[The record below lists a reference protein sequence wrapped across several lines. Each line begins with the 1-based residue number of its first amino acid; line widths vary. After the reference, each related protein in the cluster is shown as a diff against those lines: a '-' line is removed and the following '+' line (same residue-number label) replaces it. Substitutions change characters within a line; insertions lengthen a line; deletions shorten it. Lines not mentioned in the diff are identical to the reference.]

1 MDNEKLKEKVDE
13 ELNNLFEL
21 GVNEQNVGTIGKLID
36 IKKDIAQIESIE
48 KGENEMRYYGE
59 YNGYGARRGRRRSYG
74 EGNYNEG
81 YGENYNE
88 SYSARGG
95 NRGGNRGGSRGSSGG
110 SYGHYPPEMYF
121 DRMMDGYDNYME
133 GMDRYRRGGNYGDH
147 EKGMESLEYMLEGIV
162 GFFENLQE
170 NMESPEEV
178 ELIKKYARK
187 IKEM

>member
-1 MDNEKLKEKVDE
+1 MDNNDLKEKVDE
-13 ELNNLFEL
+13 EIKNLFEM
-21 GVNEQNVGTIGKLID
+21 GINEQNVGTIGKLVD

-59 YNGYGARRGRRRSYG
+59 YDGYGARRGRRRSYG
-74 EGNYNEG
+74 EGNYEG
-81 YGENYNE
+81 YGESYNE
-88 SYSARGG
+88 RGG
-95 NRGGNRGGSRGSSGG
+95 SGRGGSRGG
-110 SYGHYPPEMYF
+110 SYGHHLPDVYF

-162 GFFENLQE
+162 GFFETLQE
-170 NMESPEEV
+170 KMESPEEV

>member
-1 MDNEKLKEKVDE
+1 MDNNELKEKVDE
-13 ELNNLFEL
+13 EINNLFEL
-21 GVNEQNVGTIGKLID
+21 GINEQNVGTIGKLID

-48 KGENEMRYYGE
+48 KEEKEMRYYGE
-59 YNGYGARRGRRRSYG
+59 YDGYGARRGRRRSYG
-74 EGNYNEG
+74 EGNYEG

-88 SYSARGG
+88 RGG
-95 NRGGNRGGSRGSSGG
+95 SGRGGSRGGSGG
-110 SYGHYPPEMYF
+110 SYGHHLPDMYF

-133 GMDRYRRGGNYGDH
+133 GMDRYRRGGNYGDR

-162 GFFENLQE
+162 GFFETLQE
-170 NMESPEEV
+170 KMESPEEV